1 MRRKAWT
8 RLAAHGQACP
18 LRGRQ
23 GQALRALRGLDGMTA
38 GAGLHPLAA
47 KGNASCIASPDRRN
61 SRLRDSTS
69 NPRRAVFVTD
79 LQTRA
84 ASRETAL
91 NYDRTVSGPFLY
103 NYFRDYDPSTGRFP
117 QADPIGLAGGSMSL
131 YTYADNAPTMKT
143 DPLGLATY
151 MCTQPLHAL
160 GDKWGS
166 RLYPESR
173 WNPSPFYH
181 QYACVSDGKG
191 GFKCG
196 GQDRQGGP
204 WSPGKPSDDQYK
216 PDQCKQEEPDNTCI
230 EQCLLKKFAGP
241 RPGYGLFGPGT
252 NCQEWAEDAVSDCRK
267 QCKKK

>member
-1 MRRKAWT
+1 MTTLINGFQSRFT
-8 RLAAHGQACP
+8 RLLLGLLLTLVANLASAKVLYVHTDHLGTP
-18 LRGRQ
+18 RLMTNEQ
-23 GQALRALRGLDGMTA
+23 GTTVWRNLPTGEPFGNSPVEEDPDG
-38 GAGLHPLAA
+38 
-47 KGNASCIASPDRRN
+47 
-61 SRLRDSTS
+61 DST
-69 NPRRAVFVTD
+69 NTTLNLRFPGQYYD
-79 LQTRA
+79 K
-84 ASRETAL
+84 ETNL
-91 NYDRTVSGPFLY
+91 NY

-131 YTYADNAPTMKT
+131 YTYADNAPMMKT

-160 GDKWGS
+160 GDNWGP

-181 QYACVSDGKG
+181 QYACVSDGKSS
-191 GFKCG
+191 FKCG